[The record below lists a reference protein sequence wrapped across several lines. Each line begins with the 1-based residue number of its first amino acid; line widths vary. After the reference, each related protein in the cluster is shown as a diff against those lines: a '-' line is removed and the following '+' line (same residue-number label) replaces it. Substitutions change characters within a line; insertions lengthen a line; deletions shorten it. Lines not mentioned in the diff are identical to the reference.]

1 MEKSFT
7 RDYADMEEKHW
18 WFCVR
23 KDIIVNEIDN
33 HIEKNTK
40 AQIVLNIGSG
50 GGATSAL
57 LKKYGTVTSLDI
69 NHYLCKKTQE
79 KNTRS
84 IQAAL
89 PKLPFSDNM
98 FDLVCAFD
106 TLEHVKEEQPAVEEI
121 IRVTKKNGIIV
132 LTVPAMQA
140 LWSKHDS
147 INHHYRRYSRK
158 RILCI
163 FSRAL
168 CLRITYFNLFLFPFI
183 FLYRK
188 IENRYFPC
196 GKSDFE
202 VGGVIASKILQV
214 IFSLEANPLK
224 AGFSFPCGVSLLAV
238 FRKVI

>member
-1 MEKSFT
+1 MEKDFS
-7 RDYADMEEKHW
+7 RDYAALEEKHW

-23 KDIIVNEIDN
+23 KDIVVNEIEN
-33 HIEKNTK
+33 HIEQNTK
-40 AQIVLNIGSG
+40 AQKVLNIGSG
-50 GGATSAL
+50 GGSTSAL

-69 NHYLCKKTQE
+69 NHYLCKKTKE

-106 TLEHVKEEQPAVEEI
+106 TLEHVKEEQPSVEEI

-132 LTVPAMQA
+132 VTVPAMQA

-158 RILCI
+158 RILYI

-183 FLYRK
+183 FIYRK
-188 IENRYFPC
+188 IKAWFFPG
-196 GKSDFE
+196 GKSDFDF
-202 VGGVIASKILQV
+202 GGVIIKKLLKF
-214 IFSLEANPLK
+214 IFSLEVNPLK
-224 AGFSFPCGVSLLAV
+224 TGFSFPCGVSLLAV